1 VYSQYLWRGI
11 RGKLLAR
18 DGAHDE
24 GIELARSG
32 VVETRASDDL
42 EGQGNALLF
51 LAEAQRAAGQTE
63 DATHSAKEACA
74 LFEAKGN
81 VISARRAREFAAAGV
96 VEPDPGV
103 PA

>member
-18 DGAHDE
+18 DGEHDE
-24 GIELARSG
+24 GIELARTG
-32 VVETRASDDL
+32 VVETQASDDL

-51 LAEAQRAAGQTE
+51 LAEANAAAGRTE
-63 DATHSAKEACA
+63 DATLAAKEACA

-81 VISARRAREFAAAGV
+81 VISAHRAREFAATGMAR
-96 VEPDPGV
+96 PDPGV